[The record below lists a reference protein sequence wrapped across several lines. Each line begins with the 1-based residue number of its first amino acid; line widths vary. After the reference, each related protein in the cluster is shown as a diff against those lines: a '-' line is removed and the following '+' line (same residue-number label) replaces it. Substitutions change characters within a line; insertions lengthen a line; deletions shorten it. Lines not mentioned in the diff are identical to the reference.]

1 MKTEVVDVRDDIRR
15 GAEPFSKIMGAA
27 ANVNVGDSLL
37 LLVPFEPMPLFKVM
51 ERQGFT
57 HSGKQTRAGHWEIC
71 FTRVGETPADVTLPT
86 FKTPPNFA
94 SSNRPVEIVELD
106 TRGMEPPQPLVTIL
120 ETIPALPVNAE
131 LQARTDRR
139 PMHLY
144 PELEARGFNG
154 ETEEQSD
161 GSFIT
166 HIRRR

>member
-15 GAEPFSKIMGAA
+15 GAEPFSKIMAVAA
-27 ANVNVGDSLL
+27 KVDVGDSLL

-51 ERQGFT
+51 EHQGFT
-57 HSGKQTRAGHWEIC
+57 HSGKQTSAGHWEVC
-71 FTRVGETPADVTLPT
+71 FTRVGETPAGA
-86 FKTPPNFA
+86 TPPKIKKPAIPA
-94 SSNRPVEIVELD
+94 SGAPVEIVELD

-120 ETIPALPVNAE
+120 ESLPTLPANAE

>member
-57 HSGKQTRAGHWEIC
+57 HTGKRTETGHWEIY
-71 FTRVGETPADVTLPT
+71 FTRLGETPVSAA
-86 FKTPPNFA
+86 A
-94 SSNRPVEIVELD
+94 SVATNTENSNVAPLRFVKLD

-120 ETIPALPVNAE
+120 EVVPALPADAE
-131 LQARTDRR
+131 LLACTDRR
-139 PMHLY
+139 PLHLY
-144 PELEARGFNG
+144 PELEARGFSG
-154 ETEEQSD
+154 RTEEQPD

-166 HIRRR
+166 YIRRR

>member
-1 MKTEVVDVRDDIRR
+1 MKTEVVDVREDIRR
-15 GAEPFSKIMGAA
+15 GGEPFSKIMAA
-27 ANVNVGDSLL
+27 AATVGLGESLL

-57 HSGKQTRAGHWEIC
+57 NSRKQTSAGHWEVC
-71 FTRVGETPADVTLPT
+71 FTRVGETPVSAAT
-86 FKTPPNFA
+86 TPPVKSPA
-94 SSNRPVEIVELD
+94 IPVSAVPGEIVELD

-120 ETIPALPVNAE
+120 ETIPALPANAE

-144 PELEARGFNG
+144 PELEARGFSSQ
-154 ETEEQSD
+154 TEEQPD